1 MFPKRSRCAGTAFPL
16 ILAATG
22 KVTRMPGQQKEK
34 STRNEVLRFI
44 KVKGRV
50 VIEDISRAL
59 GITPMAVRRHI
70 RRLHLAGFVQ
80 IEKAQRGRGRPAHL
94 VLLTDLGDG
103 LFPKA
108 YDRFS
113 ADLIRGV
120 ASLDG
125 NAKVEQLFETRKS
138 HLLQKYAGRMDG
150 KNGSARVREA
160 VRILSEEGYMAECSP
175 LNRGTFRITEHNC
188 AIAHIAREYPQ
199 VCESELCF
207 LAEMLG
213 ADVQR
218 DAHVLK
224 GDSECSYLVQF
235 PSRRK
240 VAAQGR

>member
-1 MFPKRSRCAGTAFPL
+1 
-16 ILAATG
+16 
-22 KVTRMPGQQKEK
+22 MPGQQKEK

-70 RRLHLAGFVQ
+70 RRLHSAGFVQ
-80 IEKAQRGRGRPAHL
+80 IEKSQRGRGRPAHL

-120 ASLDG
+120 VSLDG

-138 HLLQKYAGRMDG
+138 HLLQKYVGRMDG
-150 KNGSARVREA
+150 KTGSARVREA
-160 VRILSEEGYMAECSP
+160 VRILSEEGYMAECSS
-175 LNRGTFRITEHNC
+175 LNPGTFRITEHNC

-240 VAAQGR
+240 AAAPVR